1 MLLKKFYF
9 NYILLCLAIVLFS
22 CSSQENEQVERDQKK
37 AITDK
42 TTELKTNFVIINI
55 QPYEGLPKEISK
67 HVFVELK
74 KIHSNVKLLNSIPL
88 PQRVFYKPRSRY
100 RADTLIALLRNKTP
114 DGHVTIGLTNK
125 DISTASGKHFDWGVM
140 GLGYQPGK
148 ACVAS
153 TFRLSKTNTKE
164 QFFKVAIHELG
175 HTQGL
180 PHCPNT
186 KCIMTDAE
194 GKNKTDNEKGF
205 CNKCKT
211 VLVSKGFDLDKL
223 SL

>member
-1 MLLKKFYF
+1 MKSSF
-9 NYILLCLAIVLFS
+9 NYFLFCLALILFS
-22 CSSQENEQVERDQKK
+22 CSSQENKQAEIEKEK
-37 AITDK
+37 
-42 TTELKTNFVIINI
+42 ELSDETSETKNNFIVIDI
-55 QPYEGLPKEISK
+55 QPYEGLSKEITE
-67 HVFVELK
+67 HIYTELK
-74 KIHSNVKLLNSIPL
+74 KVYPNVKLLNSVPL
-88 PQRVFYKPRSRY
+88 PKRAFYKPRNRY
-100 RADTLIALLRNKTP
+100 RADTLIYLLRNKTP
-114 DGHVTIGLTNK
+114 DGHVTLGLTNK

-186 KCIMTDAE
+186 QCIMTDAE

-205 CNKCKT
+205 CTKCKA
-211 VLVSKGFDLDKL
+211 VLVSKGFDLNKL